1 VIHSIHSNILNQ
13 YYQLVESLGGIDTV
27 DAMQHHVKDII
38 DNDAWQNVWSEYW
51 ADKKLIT
58 CARVCGKTQTSKPID
73 QFVKRVT
80 NV

>member
-1 VIHSIHSNILNQ
+1 MKHR
-13 YYQLVESLGGIDTV
+13 
-27 DAMQHHVKDII
+27 VKDII
-38 DNDAWQNVWSEYW
+38 DTDVWQTVWTEYW
-51 ADKKLIT
+51 TDKKLIT